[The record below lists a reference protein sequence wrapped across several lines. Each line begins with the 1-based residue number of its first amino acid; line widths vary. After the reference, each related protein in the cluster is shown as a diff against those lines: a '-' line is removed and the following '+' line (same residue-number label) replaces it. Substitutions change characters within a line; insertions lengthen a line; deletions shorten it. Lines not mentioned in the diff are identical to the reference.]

1 MSIWQKLK
9 NHPDSPLKQFIDKDP
24 EPDYCWLGD
33 NPTDEEL
40 KAKKKLDDWRLR
52 YDVVQDKQ
60 NEWEK
65 TARKQISKE
74 ELLSERKNKKLL
86 IDFIDD
92 YFVPGW
98 TYYKYM
104 WKPFSTQDLIKVRD
118 IIRVY
123 GEATDFDFD
132 NVEIAVF
139 ILGAFDNTAELTEDI
154 NFDFID
160 SLRDLEKQNLDVTNV
175 WAGLTKLAHFVW
187 ANQKYNK
194 IWHHV
199 IPNAIEVRVQA
210 REKDKESLRTLA
222 YWNYD
227 QQYTILGTVKREGF
241 HAEDAQWKRSEFHKE
256 AYLDQKIKGRI

>member
-1 MSIWQKLK
+1 MYMYERLRTR
-9 NHPDSPLKQFIDKDP
+9 PDSPIKQFKDKNP
-24 EPDYCWLGD
+24 EPEWCWVND
-33 NPTDEEL
+33 NSTDEEL
-40 KAKKKLDDWRLR
+40 KAKKNLDDWRLR

-65 TARKQISKE
+65 TARKQIFKE

-92 YFVPGW
+92 FFVPGW

-104 WKPFSTQDLIKVRD
+104 WNPFSTGDLIKVRD
-118 IIRVY
+118 IIKDYAQKR
-123 GEATDFDFD
+123 DFEVKDTKI
-132 NVEIAVF
+132 VVF
-139 ILGAFDNTAELTEDI
+139 ILGAFDNTTQLTHDI

-187 ANQKYNK
+187 TNQKYNQ

-199 IPNAIEVRVQA
+199 IPNAIEIRVQTKPK
-210 REKDKESLRTLA
+210 EKEEYYNWR
-222 YWNYD
+222 YD
-227 QQYTILGTVKREGF
+227 QKYTVIGTVKREGF
-241 HAEDAQWKRSEFHKE
+241 HPTDAQWERSEFYKE
-256 AYLDQKIKGRI
+256 AYLDQKLKGKI

>member
-1 MSIWQKLK
+1 MSMYERLR
-9 NHPDSPLKQFIDKDP
+9 NHSDSPLKQFMDKNP
-24 EPDYCWLGD
+24 EPRWVWLGD
-33 NPTDEEL
+33 DPTQEEIDKAEERGEWEL
-40 KAKKKLDDWRLR
+40 KHSIAE
-52 YDVVQDKQ
+52 
-60 NEWEK
+60 NEQHEWAK
-65 TARKQISKE
+65 TARKKLFKE
-74 ELLSERKNKKLL
+74 EILSERKNKKLL

-123 GEATDFDFD
+123 GEATDFDFSD
-132 NVEIAVF
+132 VQIAVF
-139 ILGAFDNTAELTEDI
+139 ILGAFDNTTQLTEDI

-187 ANQKYNK
+187 ENQKHNK

-210 REKDKESLRTLA
+210 KEKQEYDNLQP
-222 YWNYD
+222 YWKYNLDY
-227 QQYTILGTVKREGF
+227 IVLGTVKREGF

-256 AYLDQKIKGRI
+256 AYLDQKIKGNI

>member
-1 MSIWQKLK
+1 MSMYERLRD
-9 NHPDSPLKQFIDKDP
+9 HPDSPIKQFRDKNP
-24 EPDYCWLGD
+24 EPDWVWLGD

-40 KAKKKLDDWRLR
+40 KAKKNLDDWRLR
-52 YDVVQDKQ
+52 YDIVQDQQ

-65 TARKQISKE
+65 IARQRIFKE

-118 IIRVY
+118 IVRVY

-132 NVEIAVF
+132 NVQIAVF
-139 ILGAFDNTAELTEDI
+139 ILGAFDNTTQLTEDM

-175 WAGLTKLAHFVW
+175 WAGLMRLAQFVW
-187 ANQKYNK
+187 INQKYNQ

-210 REKDKESLRTLA
+210 KEKQK
-222 YWNYD
+222 YD
-227 QQYTILGTVKREGF
+227 NLHPNWKYNLDYVILGTVKREGF
-241 HAEDAQWKRSEFHKE
+241 HAEDAQWTRSEFHKE
-256 AYLDQKIKGRI
+256 AYLDQKIKGKI

>member
-1 MSIWQKLK
+1 MYMYERLRT
-9 NHPDSPLKQFIDKDP
+9 HPDSPIKQFLDKEP
-24 EPDYCWLGD
+24 EPEWCWLGD

-65 TARKQISKE
+65 TARKQIFKE

-104 WKPFSTQDLIKVRD
+104 WNPFSTGDLLKVRD
-118 IIRVY
+118 IIKDYAQER
-123 GEATDFDFD
+123 DF
-132 NVEIAVF
+132 EIGDTKIVIF
-139 ILGAFDNTAELTEDI
+139 ILGAFDNTTQLTQDI

-187 ANQKYNK
+187 ANQKYNQ

-199 IPNAIEVRVQA
+199 IPNAIEIRTQVKT
-210 REKDKESLRTLA
+210 EKEDYANGWR
-222 YWNYD
+222 YD
-227 QQYTILGTVKREGF
+227 QEYTVIGTVKREGF
-241 HAEDAQWKRSEFHKE
+241 HPTDAQWQRSEFHKE
-256 AYLDQKIKGRI
+256 AYLDQKLKGKI